1 MCHVSVF
8 ATRPNII
15 NSPSCLSWLAP
26 ESCRIL
32 VLVWDL
38 EYLTFVFVLQFAA
51 GGWVGIPQSSMEDEV
66 KLEPHDLGPSQTS
79 SPVDGSVHVSEELA
93 DQ

>member
-15 NSPSCLSWLAP
+15 NFPSVSRLLWLAP

-38 EYLTFVFVLQFAA
+38 AYLTFVFVLQYAA
-51 GGWVGIPQSSMEDEV
+51 GGWVGIPQSSMEVEV

-79 SPVDGSVHVSEELA
+79 SPADGSEGLA